1 MLPRSNQRSGETV
14 RSTQCLW
21 ERRAWSAGG
30 DWVQMGC
37 GLKNLEDVYSLTAGW
52 REDWRKLEKGQQ
64 LQRPTIPEEGVAVE
78 ERGRDF
84 SGREQPRGHFY
95 FLCERTGSR
104 GSLLLS
110 VEEGV

>member
-30 DWVQMGC
+30 DRVQMGC

-64 LQRPTIPEEGVAVE
+64 LQRPRPTDHP
-78 ERGRDF
+78 
-84 SGREQPRGHFY
+84 
-95 FLCERTGSR
+95 
-104 GSLLLS
+104 
-110 VEEGV
+110 